1 MSMPVMINTEPYG
14 NCPMNHA
21 TASQLNESLNESLI
35 DVSRFPVDLARVDS
49 IVPATALVDAV
60 VRAVEHKH
68 GFAVLHGA
76 GTLLTARGLDV
87 HAEASAETARR
98 YYEAIFRAAVARFD
112 LSRYSP
118 VKVAYDRIAKM
129 DVDGYNTNKSFT
141 PNSDHTESREFVT
154 TKCVHFD
161 AATPFI
167 VNIYGPNQNITG
179 GLPMIC
185 DTRTFCKDKGI
196 DAKALIENIPNN
208 YNVAVKAEYC
218 EEILRRYS
226 FALDVDL
233 DDDVV
238 AIVLFNEVIGGV
250 AHAATTPD
258 RADATH
264 PARRPIRHIEFQ
276 VATTEDL
283 KAWYDFYG
291 LGLTKAVDSKVDAE
305 GAMFRRYHRG
315 EATSNIVPVSR

>member
-1 MSMPVMINTEPYG
+1 MTQA
-14 NCPMNHA
+14 HA
-21 TASQLNESLNESLI
+21 ARVHEALI
-35 DVSRFPVDLARVDS
+35 DVSRFPADLNDAEALTPD
-49 IVPATALVDAV
+49 PALVDAV
-60 VRAVEHKH
+60 AQAVEREH

-76 GTLLTARGLDV
+76 NRVLAARGLDV
-87 HAEASAETARR
+87 HADGGAELARR
-98 YYEAIFRAAVARFD
+98 YYEAVFRAAVATFD
-112 LSRYSP
+112 LARHSP

-129 DVDGYNTNKSFT
+129 DVDGYNKNKSFT
-141 PNSDHTESREFVT
+141 PNGDHTESREFVT

-167 VNIYGPNQNITG
+167 VNIYGPNQNIKG

-185 DTRTFCKDKGI
+185 DTRAFCADKGL

-208 YNVAVKAEYC
+208 YNVAVKQEYC
-218 EEILRRYS
+218 EEILQRYS

-233 DDDVV
+233 ADDVV
-238 AIVLFNEVIGGV
+238 AVVLFNEVIGGV
-250 AHAATTPD
+250 AHAATAPE
-258 RADATH
+258 RSDATQ

-291 LGLTKAVDSKVDAE
+291 LGLDKAVDNKAQVDDDF
-305 GAMFRRYHRG
+305 FRRYHRG
-315 EATSNIVPVSR
+315 EAAASVVPIAASIAASGTASVAG

>member
-1 MSMPVMINTEPYG
+1 
-14 NCPMNHA
+14 MNHA
-21 TASQLNESLNESLI
+21 NISRVHESLI
-35 DVSRFPVDLARVDS
+35 DVSKFSVDLEKVDS
-49 IVPATALVDAV
+49 ATPDAALVDAV
-60 VRAVEHKH
+60 VHAVERRN

-76 GTLLTARGLDV
+76 NALLGARGQSV
-87 HAEASAETARR
+87 HSEAGAETARR
-98 YYEAIFRAAVARFD
+98 YYETVFRAAAARFE
-112 LSRYSP
+112 LSRASP

-129 DVDGYNTNKSFT
+129 DVDGYNKNKNFT

-167 VNIYGPNQNITG
+167 ANIYGPNQNIKG

-185 DTRTFCKDKGI
+185 DTRAFCKDKGI
-196 DAKALIENIPNN
+196 DGKALIENIPNN
-208 YNVAVKAEYC
+208 YNVAVKQEYC
-218 EEILRRYS
+218 EEILHHYS

-233 DDDVV
+233 DHDVI
-238 AIVLFNEVIGGV
+238 AIIIFNEVIGGV
-250 AHAATTPD
+250 AHAATQPE
-258 RADATH
+258 RADLTR

-291 LGLTKAVDSKVDAE
+291 LGLDKAVDNKADTE
-305 GAMFRRYHRG
+305 DAMFRRYHRG
-315 EATSNIVPVSR
+315 EATSNVVPVSR